1 MSKLTESAIEDFAIK
16 LFERLGYSYV
26 YAPDIAPDGEQPE
39 RSHYGEVLLTGRLAQ
54 ALKRINPKLSPAML
68 QDALKE
74 VQRINSPELLANNE
88 AFHRLLTEG
97 VKVSLQQDG
106 NERGDLV
113 WLVDFDQSGEQR
125 ICGRQPV
132 HGD

>member
-26 YAPDIAPDGEQPE
+26 YAPNIAPDGENPE
-39 RSHYGEVLLTGRLAQ
+39 RSHYGEVLLTGRLTQ

-74 VQRINSPELLANNE
+74 VQRISAPELLANDVI
-88 AFHRLLTEG
+88 FHHLLTEV
-97 VKVSLQQDG
+97 VKI
-106 NERGDLV
+106 NRNKMRG
-113 WLVDFDQSGEQR
+113 QR
-125 ICGRQPV
+125 G
-132 HGD
+132 